1 MDLKQVAAQ
10 LHSDPDAVQRMA
22 QSPDGQALLTLIQQQ
37 NGAQL
42 QKVMAQG
49 EGGSAAEMAGPLKTV
64 LSSSEGR
71 ELLQRLSQQL
81 QQQ

>member
-10 LHSDPDAVQRMA
+10 LHSDPDTVQRMV
-22 QSPDGQALLTLIQQQ
+22 QSTDGQALMALIQQQ

-49 EGGSAAEMAGPLKTV
+49 EGGSAAEMAGLLKTV

>member
-10 LHSDPDAVQRMA
+10 LHSDPDAVQHMA

-49 EGGSAAEMAGPLKTV
+49 EGGSAAEMARLLKTV